1 MRVPLH
7 FSGEEESPA
16 VKVDKAII
24 SHAAAYVE
32 VTCMPRELPEFVAV
46 DLSGMTLG
54 TTLRAADLKLPEG
67 VSVHH
72 PDVVI
77 ASVIAKVEEEVTAA
91 EGEEAAAA
99 PAAAAAE

>member
-1 MRVPLH
+1 
-7 FSGEEESPA
+7 
-16 VKVDKAII
+16 
-24 SHAAAYVE
+24 
-32 VTCMPRELPEFVAV
+32 MPEQSV

-77 ASVIAKVEEEVTAA
+77 ASVIAYSRRIRKQKVVL
-91 EGEEAAAA
+91 
-99 PAAAAAE
+99 